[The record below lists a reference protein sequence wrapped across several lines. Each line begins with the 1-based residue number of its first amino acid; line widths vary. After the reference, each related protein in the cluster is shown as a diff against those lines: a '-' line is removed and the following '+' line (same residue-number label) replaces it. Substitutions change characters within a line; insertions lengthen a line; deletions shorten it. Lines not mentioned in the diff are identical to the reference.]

1 MIEDFEDFCVWVY
14 VVVDDIW
21 EGLVP
26 LFRRPGP
33 EPGCSD
39 PELIAMTIIGECRG
53 WDLETQLLANFR
65 ERRDLFPT
73 IPSQSRYNRRRRH
86 LAQAFNLVRR
96 AVLGLLDLAADRQCA
111 IDSLPVP
118 VVGFHMAPACSR
130 EWAVSGASFG
140 RVASKKRTIYGYK
153 LHTLVTLG
161 GAILDFE
168 LAPAH
173 VTDLEAGEEL
183 LSGHTDLDAYGDKGY
198 ISREVARELR
208 ERNRIGLHTVSKRNQ
223 TEQTPPEVRRLI
235 NGARRVVETVNSQ
248 LAEQFGVERNRAH
261 TFPGLCARL
270 YSKLAAHTLCVY
282 LNRLLG
288 STDPLQI
295 KRLAFGN

>member
-1 MIEDFEDFCVWVY
+1 MIEDFEGFCVWVY

-21 EGLVP
+21 EGLEP

-39 PELIAMTIIGECRG
+39 PELIAMTLIGECRG

-65 ERRDLFPT
+65 EQRGLFPT

-96 AVLGLLDLAADRQCA
+96 AVLSLLDLAADRLCA

-118 VVGFHMAPACSR
+118 VVGFHLAPVCSR
-130 EWAVSGASFG
+130 EWAVNGASFG
-140 RVASKKRTIYGYK
+140 KVASKRQTIYGYK
-153 LHTLVTLG
+153 LHLLATLG
-161 GAILDFE
+161 GVILDFA

-173 VTDLEAGEEL
+173 VSELEAGYDL
-183 LSGHTDLDAYGDKGY
+183 LSGYADLDVYGDKGY
-198 ISREVARELR
+198 TSRAVSEELH
-208 ERNRIGLHTVSKRNQ
+208 EHNRIGLHTVSRRNQ
-223 TEQTPPEVRRLI
+223 REQTPPPLRRLI
-235 NGARRVVETVNSQ
+235 NRARQIIETVNSQ
-248 LAEQFGVERNRAH
+248 LAEQFGIEINRAH

-270 YSKLAAHTLCVY
+270 HSKLAAHTLCIY
-282 LNRLLG
+282 LNRLTG
-288 STDPLQI
+288 NPHTLQI